1 MAALKREVDKV
12 TRQARID
19 QQAIIGQHMN
29 QEFDRALMEISDA
42 LAKKSQQNTEVV
54 ADDQ

>member
-1 MAALKREVDKV
+1 
-12 TRQARID
+12 
-19 QQAIIGQHMN
+19 MN

-42 LAKKSQQNTEVV
+42 MARNSKQNTEVV